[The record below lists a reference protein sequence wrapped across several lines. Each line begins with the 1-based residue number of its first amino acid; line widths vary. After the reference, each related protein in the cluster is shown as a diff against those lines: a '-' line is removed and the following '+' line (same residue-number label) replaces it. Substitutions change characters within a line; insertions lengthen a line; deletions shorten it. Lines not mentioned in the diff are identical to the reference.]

1 MPLSRLLL
9 SSLIV
14 ATLSLAGCGSRDGGP
29 KPIGHAFVAQ
39 PDLKLR
45 AELDAKAPATAT
57 VQNGERVEILQTF
70 RRFVKVRTKT
80 GAEGWVHERQL
91 MSSREIDKLDRAS
104 ERLRELPSQGSATV
118 YATLNVHIEPHRQSP
133 TFYQIREKTHV
144 TVLGHQLV
152 PRGPYK
158 PEPLLPPPPPKPKA
172 VKKPSRPSQTQ
183 TPPIVTPDPPGP
195 PEDWLEISKSPPP
208 PEPEP
213 EPEPEQ
219 PSVPGEDWSLVL
231 VPDGRVGWVL
241 SRLLAMAIPNEVAQ
255 YAEGARITS
264 YFSLGKVLDGDVEKH
279 NWLWTTIRAR
289 DVSYE
294 YDSFRIFLWNL
305 RRHRYETAYI
315 ERNLEGYFP
324 TRVHTVKVTE
334 GGRTLEVPGFTV
346 ITRNKDGQVYER
358 KFAFQGYLVRE
369 VERVPSQIPTPPWE
383 EVAEPQAAAPAV
395 SGTPRPASWF
405 FRTKQW
411 LDK

>member
-1 MPLSRLLL
+1 MSLSRLFL

-14 ATLSLAGCGSRDGGP
+14 ATLSLAGCGSRDDRP
-29 KPIGHAFVAQ
+29 KSIGYAFVAQ

-45 AELDAKAPATAT
+45 AELDAKAPVTAT
-57 VQNGERVEILQTF
+57 VQNGERVEIVRTF
-70 RRFVKVRTKT
+70 RRFVRVRTKT

-104 ERLRELPSQGSATV
+104 ERLRKLPSQGSATV

-158 PEPLLPPPPPKPKA
+158 PEPLLPPPKPKA
-172 VKKPSRPSQTQ
+172 VKKPSRPSES
-183 TPPIVTPDPPGP
+183 PPIITPDPPGP
-195 PEDWLEISKSPPP
+195 PEDWLEISKSPSS
-208 PEPEP
+208 PEP

-219 PSVPGEDWSLVL
+219 TSVSGEDWSLVL

-241 SRLLAMAIPNEVAQ
+241 SRMLAMAIPNEVAQ

-264 YFSLGKVLDGDVEKH
+264 YFSLGKVLDGNVEKH

-289 DVSYE
+289 NVSYE
-294 YDSFRIFLWNL
+294 YDSFRIFIWSL

-324 TRVHTVKVTE
+324 TRVQTVKVTE
-334 GGRTLEVPGFTV
+334 GGRTVDVPGFTV
-346 ITRNKDGQVYER
+346 ITRDKDGQVYER

-369 VERVPSQIPTPPWE
+369 LERTPSQIPIPPWE
-383 EVAEPQAAAPAV
+383 DVPEPQAAAPAV
-395 SGTPRPASWF
+395 SGTSQPASWF
-405 FRTKQW
+405 SRTKHW
-411 LDK
+411 LGK